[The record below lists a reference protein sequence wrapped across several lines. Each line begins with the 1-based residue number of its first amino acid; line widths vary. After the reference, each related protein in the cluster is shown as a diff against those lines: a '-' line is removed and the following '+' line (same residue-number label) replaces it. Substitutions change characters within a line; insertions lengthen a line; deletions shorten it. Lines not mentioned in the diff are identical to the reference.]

1 MEENEL
7 IKNYKRS
14 GKLDIQKA
22 YHSFYHYVYT
32 IAIHMAKG
40 KLKEEDIEEIISD
53 TFLVLWKNQNK
64 LEENKKIKPYI
75 AGITKKLSQEKIRKS
90 RTYFDLADFENR
102 IENFEWMQEERE
114 EIYLLKEI
122 VNQLRKQD
130 KEIFE
135 QYYYQAKKI
144 KEIAKEF
151 KLSEFTIKQ
160 RLYRIRKRIKKE
172 IDKKG
177 GYKNEK

>member
-1 MEENEL
+1 
-7 IKNYKRS
+7 
-14 GKLDIQKA
+14 
-22 YHSFYHYVYT
+22 
-32 IAIHMAKG
+32 MAKG